1 MYGQFG
7 HCTLNED
14 NSMQN
19 AFQMEVIMEFDS
31 KAYIDEYIAR
41 ARVAQEA
48 FEKMSQEQV
57 DEAVKVIGK
66 VVYDNAEF
74 LAEIAVE
81 ETAMGNVPDKIA
93 KNKQKSK
100 IIWNNLKGKKSRGI
114 LDTDETTGITRIA
127 KPVGVVAAI
136 TPCTN
141 PIVTPMSNSMFAL
154 KCGNAI
160 IITPHHKAIK
170 CSTKAVE
177 MMNAELAKI
186 GMPENLIQI
195 LDVQSRENTRNL
207 ISAADVVVAT
217 GGAGMVNAAYS
228 SGRPALGVGAG
239 NVQCI
244 IDEGYDYKEAVP
256 KIITGRTFDYGIICS
271 GEQSVI
277 CHEND
282 FENIM
287 AEFEAGGGY
296 IVRDEAELEA
306 IRGALFE
313 DGKPNRHSVG
323 QSPESIA
330 KLAGIQIPEG
340 TKIIVATAEA
350 TADVD
355 PLGGEKMAPVI
366 TAYKYKTL
374 EEGVNIA
381 RENLEKE
388 GKGHSVSFHS
398 DSEENI
404 EYVGKELCV
413 SRFVINQVCASS
425 AGGSFY
431 NGLAPTNTLGCG
443 SWGHNS
449 ISENLDYK
457 HLMNVSRIARYMPD
471 NYVPSD
477 EELWG

>member
-1 MYGQFG
+1 
-7 HCTLNED
+7 
-14 NSMQN
+14 
-19 AFQMEVIMEFDS
+19 MEFDS
-31 KAYIDEYIAR
+31 KAYIGEYIER
-41 ARVAQEA
+41 ARKAQAE
-48 FEKMSQEQV
+48 FEKMSQEEV
-57 DEAVKVIGK
+57 DLAVKAIAK
-66 VVYDNAEF
+66 VVYDNAEY

-81 ETAMGNVPDKIA
+81 ETGMGNVPDKIA

-141 PIVTPMSNSMFAL
+141 PIVTPMSNAMFAL

-160 IITPHHKAIK
+160 VITPHHKSIK
-170 CSTKAVE
+170 CSTKTVD
-177 MMNAELAKI
+177 MMNAELAKL
-186 GMPENLIQI
+186 GYPENLIQI
-195 LDVQSRENTRNL
+195 IDQQSRENTRTL
-207 ISAADVVVAT
+207 ISSADVVVAT

-244 IDEGYDYKEAVP
+244 IDEGYDFKTAVP
-256 KIITGRTFDYGIICS
+256 KIIQGRTFDYGIICS

-277 CHEND
+277 CPEKD
-282 FENIM
+282 FEDIM
-287 AEFEAGGGY
+287 AEFEANGAY
-296 IVRDEAELEA
+296 IARTPQELDG
-306 IRGALFE
+306 IRAALFE

-323 QSPESIA
+323 QSPAKIA
-330 KLAGIQIPEG
+330 QMAGLDIPED
-340 TKIIVATAEA
+340 TKIIVALAEA
-350 TADVD
+350 AADRD

-366 TAYKYKTL
+366 AAYKYSDL
-374 EEGVNIA
+374 DEGINIA

-398 DSEENI
+398 DSEEHI
-404 EYVGKELCV
+404 RHVGEELCV

-443 SWGHNS
+443 TWGHNS

>member
-1 MYGQFG
+1 
-7 HCTLNED
+7 
-14 NSMQN
+14 
-19 AFQMEVIMEFDS
+19 MEPDS
-31 KAYIDEYIAR
+31 KAYIDGYIER
-41 ARVAQEA
+41 ARKAQAE

-57 DEAVKVIGK
+57 DAAVKTVGK
-66 VVYDNAEF
+66 VVYDNAEY

-81 ETAMGNVPDKIA
+81 ETGMGNVPDKIA

-100 IIWNNLKGKKSRGI
+100 IVWNNLKGKKSRGI
-114 LDTDETTGITRIA
+114 LDTNESTGITKVA

-160 IITPHHKAIK
+160 IITPHHKSIK
-170 CSTKAVE
+170 CSTKTVE
-177 MMNAELAKI
+177 MINEELAKL

-195 LDVQSRENTRNL
+195 IDQHSRENTRNL
-207 ISAADVVVAT
+207 ISSADVVVAT

-244 IDEGYDYKEAVP
+244 IDEGYNYKVAVP
-256 KIITGRTFDYGIICS
+256 KIIAGRTFDYGIICS

-277 CHEND
+277 CPEKD

-287 AEFEAGGGY
+287 NEFADNGGY
-296 IVRDEAELEA
+296 IVRDKNELKK
-306 IRGALFE
+306 IRNALFQ

-323 QSPESIA
+323 QSCAKIA
-330 KLAGIQIPEG
+330 ELAGIDIPTD
-340 TKIIVATAEA
+340 TKIIVVEAEG
-350 TADVD
+350 TGLTDS
-355 PLGGEKMAPVI
+355 LGGEKMAPVI
-366 TAYKYKTL
+366 AAYKYSGL

-398 DSEENI
+398 DSEEHI
-404 EYVGKELCV
+404 KYVGENLCV

-457 HLMNVSRIARYMPD
+457 HLMNVSRIARYMP
-471 NYVPSD
+471 NNHVPTD

>member
-1 MYGQFG
+1 MD
-7 HCTLNED
+7 E
-14 NSMQN
+14 
-19 AFQMEVIMEFDS
+19 
-31 KAYIDEYIAR
+31 KAMSQEYINGFIER
-41 ARVAQEA
+41 ARKAQAE
-48 FEKMSQEQV
+48 FEKMTQDQV
-57 DEAVKVIGK
+57 DLAVKTVGK
-66 VVYDNAEF
+66 VVYDNAEY

-81 ETAMGNVPDKIA
+81 ETGMGNVPDKIA

-100 IIWNNLKGKKSRGI
+100 IVWNNLKGKKSRGI

-127 KPVGVVAAI
+127 KPMGVAAAI

-141 PIVTPMSNSMFAL
+141 PIVTPMSNAMFAL

-160 IITPHHKAIK
+160 IITPHHKAQK
-170 CSTKAVE
+170 CSTKTVE
-177 MMNAELAKI
+177 MINAELAKL
-186 GMPENLIQI
+186 GYPENLIQI
-195 LDVQSRENTRNL
+195 LDQHSRENTRNL
-207 ISAADVVVAT
+207 ISSADVVIAT

-256 KIITGRTFDYGIICS
+256 KIISGRTFDYGIICS

-277 CHEND
+277 CPEKD
-282 FENIM
+282 YDAIM
-287 AEFEAGGGY
+287 AEFEANGAY
-296 IVRDEAELEA
+296 VVRDPKELEGV
-306 IRGALFE
+306 REALFQ

-323 QSPESIA
+323 QSPEKIA
-330 KLAGIQIPEG
+330 ELAGITLPEG
-340 TKIIVATAEA
+340 TKIIVAQAEGTAA
-350 TADVD
+350 VD
-355 PLGGEKMAPVI
+355 ALGGEKMAPVI
-366 TAYKYKTL
+366 AAYKYKTL
-374 EEGVNIA
+374 DEGINIA

-398 DSEENI
+398 DSEDHI
-404 EYVGKELCV
+404 RHVGEELCV

-457 HLMNVSRIARYMPD
+457 HLMNVSRIARYMP
-471 NYVPSD
+471 NNHVPSD